1 MALKIS
7 ESAAVQ
13 MPMKTV
19 ASLIAI
25 IAIGTWAYFGIHEKL
40 NQHST
45 KIELM
50 QKDLDQ
56 NSEFRIKYPRGE
68 LGQSAGEAELFM
80 IVEHVSGLLEDV
92 EAELKSMSRNNA
104 VNIEFLKK
112 RTEKL
117 TEDVEKIIRTG
128 AVNTN
133 DRNCICTNLNFKRFN
148 DRTCIQ
154 TEPRLTFEIKAYRA
168 ERGESRGVVFTC
180 KKVEAQ
186 TEIYMDRKKIIK

>member
-7 ESAAVQ
+7 ESASVQ

-19 ASLIAI
+19 ASLIAMV
-25 IAIGTWAYFGIHEKL
+25 AIGTWAFFGVQETL

-45 KIELM
+45 QIELM

-92 EAELKSMSRNNA
+92 EEEIKGMRNNA

-117 TEDVEKIIRTG
+117 TEDVEKLIRNG
-128 AVNTN
+128 SNH
-133 DRNCICTNLNFKRFN
+133 
-148 DRTCIQ
+148 
-154 TEPRLTFEIKAYRA
+154 
-168 ERGESRGVVFTC
+168 
-180 KKVEAQ
+180 
-186 TEIYMDRKKIIK
+186 

>member
-1 MALKIS
+1 MSKKPLTIS

-25 IAIGTWAYFGIHEKL
+25 IAIGTRAYFGIHEKL

-45 KIELM
+45 QLELM
-50 QKDLDQ
+50 QKDLEA

-68 LGQSAGEAELFM
+68 LGQSSGEAELFM
-80 IVEHVSGLLEDV
+80 LVEHIAGLLEDIDSEV
-92 EAELKSMSRNNA
+92 KSMRNNA

-117 TEDVEKIIRTG
+117 TEDVEKLIRNG
-128 AVNTN
+128 SG
-133 DRNCICTNLNFKRFN
+133 KH
-148 DRTCIQ
+148 Q
-154 TEPRLTFEIKAYRA
+154 
-168 ERGESRGVVFTC
+168 
-180 KKVEAQ
+180 
-186 TEIYMDRKKIIK
+186 